1 MSDKD
6 VSQLNFWHVTLPT
19 DTWQRIACRC
29 KSAHIWLHQSPFDM
43 VTKDDILVISDQN
56 NTFAKCICKVLSARW
71 LPGFKTAFKSTDVG
85 ALGYIRGEA
94 IRASYHD
101 FADDY
106 SLNQVRTYGVVIVTW
121 KLLSCEYIKYTDET
135 DATKVKPRAEEEF
148 DPEYKYLVG
157 DSEDGDTSKS
167 GGGKFSIPPHPLTT
181 VGEELDAEV
190 QLSDSAAV
198 EVVNDSEDVS
208 DEVVSETE
216 NSEGT
221 EVVDEVSVSEV
232 TDGVAAVSEVEE
244 PKALTEEVEESE
256 SLVGDD
262 GVEAEVPVSNF
273 GGRIADLPLSDDS
286 DEGSVS
292 GSGTALQGATA

>member
-6 VSQLNFWHVTLPT
+6 VSQLNFWHLTLPT

-43 VTKDDILVISDQN
+43 VTKDDILVIGDQN

-135 DATKVKPRAEEEF
+135 DATKVKPRTEEEF

-167 GGGKFSIPPHPLTT
+167 GSGKTPMPQHPLTT
-181 VGEELDAEV
+181 VGEELDVEVEVEDSAEADAAGEGESNEVANEAEDVDGAEV
-190 QLSDSAAV
+190 G
-198 EVVNDSEDVS
+198 E
-208 DEVVSETE
+208 
-216 NSEGT
+216 
-221 EVVDEVSVSEV
+221 EVVD
-232 TDGVAAVSEVEE
+232 AAVVSEVEE
-244 PKALTEEVEESE
+244 PEASIKEVEKSE
-256 SLVGDD
+256 ASVGDEV
-262 GVEAEVPVSNF
+262 VEAEVPVSNS
-273 GGRIADLPLSDDS
+273 GGMVVDLPLSD
-286 DEGSVS
+286 EGSVDES
-292 GSGTALQGATA
+292 GAALQGATA